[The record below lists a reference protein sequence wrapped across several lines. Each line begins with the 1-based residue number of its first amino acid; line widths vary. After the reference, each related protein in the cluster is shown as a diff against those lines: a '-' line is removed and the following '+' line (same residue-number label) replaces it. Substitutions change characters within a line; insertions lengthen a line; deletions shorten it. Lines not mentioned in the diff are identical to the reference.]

1 MTSQL
6 SDLKSQHITDEV
18 KKVDDKVI
26 KNSTDIFGFESRL
39 KQKKDNLNDLERE
52 ASFFR
57 GSYYYNQNFYFL
69 FEQELIMIVTIL
81 ICFL

>member
-1 MTSQL
+1 MKL
-6 SDLKSQHITDEV
+6 

-52 ASFFR
+52 VSFFR
-57 GSYYYNQNFYFL
+57 GSYYYNQYFYFL